1 MIGRWLVLIILWVAL
16 WGEVSLVNI
25 ATGFIVAVILSL
37 LFPGSR
43 RSKHKIR
50 IVPATMFFFY
60 MLRSIIIASWAV
72 ILAVLSPNENRRH
85 AEIIRIKLESTST
98 LIRAVVAN
106 TISLTPGTVIVSVDP
121 ETSVMDIHVL
131 GKIDPERFRNQI
143 NKHEQRVMAFIE
155 EKK

>member
-1 MIGRWLVLIILWVAL
+1 MIGRWLVLIVLWVAL

-25 ATGFIVAVILSL
+25 ATGFIVAVVLSL

-50 IVPATMFFFY
+50 IIPATMFFFY
-60 MLRSIIIASWAV
+60 MLRSIIVASWTV
-72 ILAVLSPNENRRH
+72 IVAVLFPNEKRRH
-85 AEIIRIKLESTST
+85 VEIIRIKLESTST
-98 LIRAVVAN
+98 LIRAVIAN
-106 TISLTPGTVIVSVDP
+106 TISLTPGTVIVSIDA

-131 GKIDPERFRNQI
+131 GRIDPERFRNQI